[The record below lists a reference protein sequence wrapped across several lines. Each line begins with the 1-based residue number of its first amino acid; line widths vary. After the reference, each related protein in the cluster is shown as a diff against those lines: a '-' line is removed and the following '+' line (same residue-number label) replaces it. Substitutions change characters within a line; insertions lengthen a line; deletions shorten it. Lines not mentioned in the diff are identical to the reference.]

1 MGCLSLLLSR
11 EKRGASGCGSH
22 PHGPAPEGTNSLFPR
37 VEHVSTKQ
45 DPTPGAQ
52 GRKTETRDLE
62 MIAGRL
68 LSPSPC
74 AAEPSPH
81 FCPNLPQ
88 ETFLG
93 ASDSLSASVSL
104 RLQSALP
111 FLPGDVSS
119 HGQHLSDPQTMS
131 SIPSLIFCKF
141 LGNSNPAETSPGQG
155 SRHWIQN
162 HSASPQTLRAAP
174 RSAQCA
180 DDVIPQ

>member
-62 MIAGRL
+62 MIAGHL

-74 AAEPSPH
+74 AAEPSAH
-81 FCPNLPQ
+81 FSPSLPQ
-88 ETFLG
+88 KTFLS
-93 ASDSLSASVSL
+93 ASDSDPFSASVTL
-104 RLQSALP
+104 RLQLTLP
-111 FLPGDVSS
+111 FLPEDVS
-119 HGQHLSDPQTMS
+119 
-131 SIPSLIFCKF
+131 KKK
-141 LGNSNPAETSPGQG
+141 
-155 SRHWIQN
+155 
-162 HSASPQTLRAAP
+162 RAK
-174 RSAQCA
+174 
-180 DDVIPQ
+180 